1 MNTEINEHSVT
12 QPFFTQYERERE
24 RKKRKLLKQ
33 FPLNSIMF
41 MSRDTEAEA
50 RVTQIWPSL
59 KGQRKKKKKKKGG
72 RAIAIDV
79 LFFFFFF
86 SRWRHR
92 MRPTQF
98 SAKVHTRVGRIIG
111 RLKRRR
117 NILGEKGDEKTS
129 REQLILQR
137 LT

>member
-1 MNTEINEHSVT
+1 
-12 QPFFTQYERERE
+12 
-24 RKKRKLLKQ
+24 
-33 FPLNSIMF
+33 

-59 KGQRKKKKKKKGG
+59 KGQRKKKKKGG

-79 LFFFFFF
+79 LFFFFFLAMAASHAAHVVF
-86 SRWRHR
+86 RQSAYTCRSNY
-92 MRPTQF
+92 RP
-98 SAKVHTRVGRIIG
+98 
-111 RLKRRR
+111 LKTAQKY
-117 NILGEKGDEKTS
+117 ILGEKGDEKTS

>member
-1 MNTEINEHSVT
+1 MNTASHSH
-12 QPFFTQYERERE
+12 FSLSMRERERE

-79 LFFFFFF
+79 LFFFFF